1 MNRIKR
7 LSLFSLFALLSV
19 FFIGINTIKAADV
32 LSIENVEIT
41 DKSSGTEAIV
51 SIDSGEI
58 TNSVTF
64 HSLNEYVTYKITV
77 KNNSGKKIVIKTIT
91 DDNSDNQIEY
101 QYDKHETEEIDS
113 NGELDLAVKA
123 VYKNEN
129 TDMTNRSLNSKVT
142 LVISY
147 YDEGELKSSSI
158 TINPKTNDNIH
169 LFISLLIV
177 SFIGLTICSLIKSN
191 SKIKKYLVIIGII
204 VTVPIMAKAASI
216 ACSIVFNAGITFED
230 KVLLTYVIDGQE
242 NTIVVPYDSLIEDI
256 EFPCEEG
263 YAPDDWKNE
272 DNSDY
277 DTSKRIK
284 DDIKLYATLKYV
296 AKPTITVT
304 NFDSFS
310 YTAPNAAAY
319 YVSTSNTVPISSTE
333 MYANFVLDKWTTC
346 SSSDNISDLDDKYY
360 VFAID
365 SNGNVSSNYQEI
377 VTWDVTFN
385 DEDGANVYVLEDGI
399 ACPQMGFIDYNGHSH
414 IGYVCGTVKILD
426 GASILIKASIDDGFN
441 NMKIFMNNEEITP
454 NSRYKITENT
464 EFRST
469 ASANTYILSLNP
481 NGGAYDGETT
491 LVMTLYT
498 ADNNSTGIPTKNG
511 YRFLG
516 WYTEPDGGNIVYS
529 SDGRHSSN
537 STYWSNNIS
546 CAFGTCKHWVYKNN
560 LDLYAH
566 WAYSEMPVITYTSTN
581 SFSYSSNL
589 GIAYYV
595 SSSSSKPSFGP
606 VQDEF
611 ELDKWTTA
619 TSTTKL
625 SLSNGSK
632 FYVWT
637 VDSDGNVSDSSSTEL
652 SAITLSFNSGN
663 TFELRDGDIN
673 GDLIPITS
681 KRAYVFTNT
690 DIYID
695 VELNEPNAH
704 YENLNKDYSITTPL
718 ENGGILITPHFETIN
733 NKSVQRIYS
742 NTTFSGGIILYDYGF

>member
-1 MNRIKR
+1 MNRIKK
-7 LSLFSLFALLSV
+7 LTLFSLFALLSV
-19 FFIGINTIKAADV
+19 FFIGINTIKAADI

-113 NGELDLAVKA
+113 NSELDLSVKA
-123 VYKNEN
+123 VYKSEN

-158 TINPKTNDNIH
+158 TLNPKTNDNIH

-177 SFIGLTICSLIKSN
+177 SFIGLTICFLIKSN

-242 NTIVVPYDSLIEDI
+242 NTIVVPYNSLIEDI

-310 YTAPNAAAY
+310 YTAPNAVKYFISEYA
-319 YVSTSNTVPISSTE
+319 TVPTYDES
-333 MYANFVLDKWTTC
+333 N
-346 SSSDNISDLDDKYY
+346 SSSSSSGGIIISPLENLEFWTASNSISELSVKKNRSYY
-360 VFAID
+360 VFAMD
-365 SNGNVSSNYQEI
+365 SNNNISPNYGEIGTKKVSFTRGNGTAIYINSDCCMLSFVIGGSVPVPNHYECPTLYLLEGSSINLKTELFYGY
-377 VTWDVTFN
+377 
-385 DEDGANVYVLEDGI
+385 EDLKIYANEVETGNNRDFL
-399 ACPQMGFIDYNGHSH
+399 IDKEYN
-414 IGYVCGTVKILD
+414 
-426 GASILIKASIDDGFN
+426 
-441 NMKIFMNNEEITP
+441 
-454 NSRYKITENT
+454 
-464 EFRST
+464 FR
-469 ASANTYILSLNP
+469 ANAHGKYSSLTINP
-481 NGGAYDGETT
+481 NGGEYNGSSGATVITMEKYSRS
-491 LVMTLYT
+491 
-498 ADNNSTGIPTKNG
+498 NNSIAIPVRQGST
-511 YRFLG
+511 FLG
-516 WYTEPDGGNIVYS
+516 WFTDPSGG
-529 SDGRHSSN
+529 DM
-537 STYWSNNIS
+537 
-546 CAFGTCKHWVYKNN
+546 VYKADGNNTGN
-560 LDLYAH
+560 LDYWGSNESGCSGPCKYWDHDEDLIIYAH
-566 WAYSEMPVITYTSTN
+566 WALDKPTITNVTSDT
-581 SFSYSSNL
+581 FSYSSNS
-589 GIAYYV
+589 GVAFYV
-595 SSSSSKPSFGP
+595 SSNSTTPAIGP
-606 VQDEF
+606 VQDTF

-619 TSTTKL
+619 TTTTNL
-625 SLSNGSK
+625 PMSNGNNY
-632 FYVWT
+632 YVWT
-637 VDSDGNVSDSSSTEL
+637 IDENGLVSSYNYVVSLQINLQFDDNDTV
-652 SAITLSFNSGN
+652 
-663 TFELRDGDIN
+663 ELRRNNENGELLEVVDNKGYTFKGTNVYIKVTSTDTIENLIMKCYSTDI
-673 GDLIPITS
+673 GLIPIQ
-681 KRAYVFTNT
+681 
-690 DIYID
+690 
-695 VELNEPNAH
+695 
-704 YENLNKDYSITTPL
+704 
-718 ENGGILITPHFETIN
+718 TIN
-733 NKSVQRIYS
+733 IIDNESIQTI
-742 NTTFSGGIILYDYGF
+742 NTTSTFSASKN

>member
-319 YVSTSNTVPISSTE
+319 YISTSSAFPSDGSISSDFALDTWTTSLNTGDLDLIQKNTYYIFVKDSNNE
-333 MYANFVLDKWTTC
+333 ISINNATQLTRQFSFVGTKFACSETNSVPEYIPNIIIIDVDNLDTVSCKTYNQEYVLDGTNMLLNSKI
-346 SSSDNISDLDDKYY
+346 SSGHENLMVKKNNEDITDNTSVI
-360 VFAID
+360 I
-365 SNGNVSSNYQEI
+365 
-377 VTWDVTFN
+377 
-385 DEDGANVYVLEDGI
+385 DEDVVI
-399 ACPQMGFIDYNGHSH
+399 RTTS
-414 IGYVCGTVKILD
+414 
-426 GASILIKASIDDGFN
+426 
-441 NMKIFMNNEEITP
+441 TP
-454 NSRYKITENT
+454 KENT
-464 EFRST
+464 LTF
-469 ASANTYILSLNP
+469 NP
-481 NGGAYDGETT
+481 NGGVFEGSSDPTVK
-491 LVMTLYT
+491 VMQYGSK
-498 ADNNSTGIPTKNG
+498 NNSGPLKATREG
-511 YRFLG
+511 YIFEG
-516 WYTEPDGGNIVYS
+516 WFT
-529 SDGRHSSN
+529 SDGLKIYASDGYANSCMGLSPQGFWN
-537 STYWSNNIS
+537 STTICIDPDIPNPGSKAEWI
-546 CAFGTCKHWVYKNN
+546 HLQDEVV
-560 LDLYAH
+560 YAH
-566 WAYSEMPVITYTSTN
+566 WSLDKPSIIRIDYN
-581 SFSYSSNL
+581 SFSYNVPK
-589 GIAYYV
+589 ATKYYV
-595 SSSSSKPSFGP
+595 STNSNVPTINDAIDTFA
-606 VQDEF
+606 
-611 ELDKWTTA
+611 LDTWTTA
-619 TSTTKL
+619 TETDDLELDNITAL
-625 SLSNGSK
+625 
-632 FYVWT
+632 YVWAA
-637 VDSDGNVSDSSSTEL
+637 DSDGNISPSNSIKVYKLTSNVRAEFRENDRNGELIGSSGKVYVLSNTKVNYFVDLGENITINSINMSYNVGSGYFNATIENGSSSTIY
-652 SAITLSFNSGN
+652 SDTTYDVDYTIY
-663 TFELRDGDIN
+663 
-673 GDLIPITS
+673 IPIDS
-681 KRAYVFTNT
+681 
-690 DIYID
+690 
-695 VELNEPNAH
+695 EP
-704 YENLNKDYSITTPL
+704 
-718 ENGGILITPHFETIN
+718 
-733 NKSVQRIYS
+733 
-742 NTTFSGGIILYDYGF
+742 